1 MTTSTPSTISMLNV
15 PEMVQDVARSWITY
29 VVVGS
34 LGAIWYLAVTLTT
47 LSSQTAVLQQELM
60 ALEHGS
66 VNREIAELRREV
78 DQLRAKINMV
88 GDQWV
93 AFKLDRDD
101 RHQRQI
107 DGDIDKVHR
116 HRDERMSSSRGESI

>member
-78 DQLRAKINMV
+78 DQLRAKINTV